1 MQAAS
6 LLRAAALRPRAA
18 LALLGSIV
26 ISLGLELRA
35 GIVRRGR
42 SLLEA
47 QRLLRARFV
56 RSDHLVLRRDYQ
68 LAVLVLMDFSLKLA
82 AFNAKLLNMN
92 PLF

>member
-1 MQAAS
+1 M
-6 LLRAAALRPRAA
+6 
-18 LALLGSIV
+18 
-26 ISLGLELRA
+26 SLGLELRA

-47 QRLLRARFV
+47 QRLLRARLV
-56 RSDHLVLRRDYQ
+56 LSDHLVLRRDYQ
-68 LAVLVLMDFSLKLA
+68 LAVLVLMDFLLKLV